1 MPLFLLYRKFYNVK
15 NISANTKMY
24 TIEEFDKQKTKVF
37 KYIMFKKRTEAEIR
51 TKFKTQIQDNML
63 EDIIE
68 YLKEAG
74 YINDYSYIEKQIK
87 EYINLKNMSI
97 QEIKYKLMTKGI
109 EKKLLEKYIDEHREE
124 LEQYERKSAENIKI
138 KKASQ
143 MDEQEIKQYLYK
155 KGYKV

>member
-1 MPLFLLYRKFYNVK
+1 MPLFLLYRKLYNV
-15 NISANTKMY
+15 NISANRKMY

-37 KYIMFKKRTEAEIR
+37 KYIMFKKRTENEVR
-51 TKFKTQIQDNML
+51 NKFRAQIEEDML

-74 YINDYSYIEKQIK
+74 YINDNDFIERQVK
-87 EYINLKNMSI
+87 EYMNLKNMSI
-97 QEIKYKLMTKGI
+97 QEIKYKLITKGI
-109 EKKLLEKYIDEHREE
+109 EKRLLEKYIDEHREE
-124 LEQYERKSAENIKI
+124 LEQYERKSAKNIKI